1 MPLYEHQLLRSTD
14 WRDSPTDNQAMKN
27 SSADGLRGLAALSV
41 TITHFIAAFMPSLLF
56 YNYGALFPCPETPG
70 PLANALGSPA
80 LTLFYNGHFPVLIF
94 FVLSGYVLTLPWFER
109 ADAGPVL
116 QRRLWS
122 RYLRLNLPIMVAI
135 GLAWLVYRAGWMHTR
150 EAAQLSG
157 STNWL
162 ASFYPTGLDGVTA
175 LKEALFGSI
184 VLGSASFLP
193 PLWTLKIEFIGSI
206 YILLFFL
213 AKPARHLLLPMALAC
228 LLLHAIHAEQ
238 SIYYIALF
246 AGAVLHRVRL
256 TRSGQ
261 FAVFAVGL
269 YFGAYQHFRAMY
281 GFLPDPRIWDVKSF
295 YNAIGAACVCAAV
308 LSGWGQGLLN
318 RPLVQFLGRISFSI
332 YLLHFIVLCS
342 LSAAF
347 YAHFPRDALHLG
359 AGFVLYLAACVG
371 AAWLFERWI
380 DRPAIAIS
388 RRFGAML
395 CGDERR
401 SGAPAAPA
409 EEAAGP
415 VAGARRHG

>member
-1 MPLYEHQLLRSTD
+1 MTTKLLRSTEREKQPHD
-14 WRDSPTDNQAMKN
+14 DNDMKN
-27 SSADGLRGLAALSV
+27 TSADGLRGLAALSV
-41 TITHFIAAFMPSLLF
+41 TITHFVAAFLPSLLF
-56 YNYGALFPCPETPG
+56 YNYGALFPRPVEPG
-70 PLANALGSPA
+70 PLTDALGSPVF
-80 LTLFYNGHFPVLIF
+80 TLFYNGHFPVLIF

-109 ADAGPVL
+109 TDAAPVL

-122 RYLRLNLPIMVAI
+122 RYLRLNLPIMAAI
-135 GLAWLVYRAGWMHTR
+135 ALAWLAYSTGLMHTGQ
-150 EAAQLSG
+150 AAHLSG

-162 ASFYPTGLDGVTA
+162 ASFYPSGLTGFAA

-184 VLGSASFLP
+184 VLGNASFLP

-261 FAVFAVGL
+261 FAIFAVGL

>member
-1 MPLYEHQLLRSTD
+1 MTTKLLRSTEREKQPHD
-14 WRDSPTDNQAMKN
+14 DNDMKN
-27 SSADGLRGLAALSV
+27 TSADGLRGLAALSV
-41 TITHFIAAFMPSLLF
+41 TITHFVAAFLPSLLF
-56 YNYGALFPCPETPG
+56 YNYGALFPRPVEPG
-70 PLANALGSPA
+70 PLTDALGSPVF
-80 LTLFYNGHFPVLIF
+80 TLFYNGHFPVLIF

-109 ADAGPVL
+109 TDAAPVL

-122 RYLRLNLPIMVAI
+122 RYLRLNLPIMAAI
-135 GLAWLVYRAGWMHTR
+135 ALAWLAYSTGLMHTGQ
-150 EAAQLSG
+150 AAHLSG

-162 ASFYPTGLDGVTA
+162 ASFYPSGLTGFAA

-184 VLGSASFLP
+184 VLGNASFLP

-261 FAVFAVGL
+261 FAIFAVGL

-332 YLLHFIVLCS
+332 YLLHFLVLCS

>member
-1 MPLYEHQLLRSTD
+1 MTTKLLRSTEREKQPHD
-14 WRDSPTDNQAMKN
+14 DNDMKN
-27 SSADGLRGLAALSV
+27 TSADGLRGLAALSV
-41 TITHFIAAFMPSLLF
+41 TITHFVAAFLPSLLF
-56 YNYGALFPCPETPG
+56 YNYGALFPRPVEPG
-70 PLANALGSPA
+70 PLTDALGSPVF
-80 LTLFYNGHFPVLIF
+80 TLFYNGHFPVLIF

-109 ADAGPVL
+109 TDAAPVL

-122 RYLRLNLPIMVAI
+122 RYLRLNLPIMAAI
-135 GLAWLVYRAGWMHTR
+135 ALAWLAYSTGLMHTGQ
-150 EAAQLSG
+150 AAHLSG

-162 ASFYPTGLDGVTA
+162 ASFYPSGLTGFAA

-184 VLGSASFLP
+184 VLGNASFLP

-261 FAVFAVGL
+261 FAVFAAGL
-269 YFGAYQHFRAMY
+269 YFGAYQHFRTMY

-318 RPLVQFLGRISFSI
+318 RPLVQVLGRISFSI
-332 YLLHFIVLCS
+332 YLLHFLVLCS

-347 YAHFPRDALHLG
+347 YTHFPRDALHLG

>member
-1 MPLYEHQLLRSTD
+1 
-14 WRDSPTDNQAMKN
+14 MKN
-27 SSADGLRGLAALSV
+27 TSADGLRGLAALSV
-41 TITHFIAAFMPSLLF
+41 TVTHFMAAFFPSLLF
-56 YNYGALFPCPETPG
+56 YNYGALFPRPVEPG
-70 PLANALGSPA
+70 LLANALGSPA
-80 LTLFYNGHFPVLIF
+80 FTLFYNGHFPVLIF

-122 RYLRLNLPIMVAI
+122 RYLRLNLPIVAAI
-135 GLAWLVYRAGWMHTR
+135 GLAWLAYSAGLLQTAQ
-150 EAAQLSG
+150 AAQLSG

-162 ASFYPTGLDGVTA
+162 GSFYPPGLSGLA
-175 LKEALFGSI
+175 AFKEALFGSI

-213 AKPARHLLLPMALAC
+213 AKPERHLLLPMALAC

-246 AGAVLHRVRL
+246 AGAALHRVRL

-269 YFGAYQHFRAMY
+269 YFGAYQHFRTMY

-295 YNAIGAACVCAAV
+295 YNAVGATCVCAAV

-347 YAHFPRDALHLG
+347 YTYFPRDALHLG
-359 AGFVLYLAACVG
+359 AGFVVYLAACVG
-371 AAWLFERWI
+371 AAWMFERWV
-380 DRPAIAIS
+380 DRPSIAIS

-395 CGDERR
+395 CGDERS
-401 SGAPAAPA
+401 SGAQAAPV
-409 EEAAGP
+409 EDAAGP

>member
-1 MPLYEHQLLRSTD
+1 MTTKLLRSTEREEQPHD
-14 WRDSPTDNQAMKN
+14 DNDMKN
-27 SSADGLRGLAALSV
+27 TSADGLRGLAALSV
-41 TITHFIAAFMPSLLF
+41 TITHFVAAFLPSLLF
-56 YNYGALFPCPETPG
+56 YNYGALFPRPVEPG
-70 PLANALGSPA
+70 PLADALGSPVF
-80 LTLFYNGHFPVLIF
+80 TLFYNGHFPVLIF

-109 ADAGPVL
+109 ADAAPVL

-122 RYLRLNLPIMVAI
+122 RYLRLNLPIMAAI
-135 GLAWLVYRAGWMHTR
+135 GLAWIAYSTGLMHTGQ
-150 EAAQLSG
+150 AAQLSG

-162 ASFYPTGLDGVTA
+162 ASFYPSGLTGFAA
-175 LKEALFGSI
+175 LKEAVFGSI

-206 YILLFFL
+206 YILLFFV

-246 AGAVLHRVRL
+246 AGAALHRVRL

-261 FAVFAVGL
+261 FAVFAAGL

-347 YAHFPRDALHLG
+347 YTYFPRDALHLG
-359 AGFVLYLAACVG
+359 IGFVLYLAACVG
-371 AAWLFERWI
+371 AAWLFERWV

-388 RRFGAML
+388 RRFGKML
-395 CGDERR
+395 CGEERR
-401 SGAPAAPA
+401 SGAQAPD
-409 EEAAGP
+409 EEAASP
-415 VAGARRHG
+415 VARARRQV

>member
-1 MPLYEHQLLRSTD
+1 
-14 WRDSPTDNQAMKN
+14 MKN
-27 SSADGLRGLAALSV
+27 TSADGLRGLAALSV
-41 TITHFIAAFMPSLLF
+41 TITHFIAAFLPSLLF
-56 YNYGALFPCPETPG
+56 YNYGALFPRPVEPG
-70 PLANALGSPA
+70 PLAGAFGSPVF
-80 LTLFYNGHFPVLIF
+80 TLFYNGHFPVLIF

-122 RYLRLNLPIMVAI
+122 RYLRLNLPIVAAL
-135 GLAWLVYRAGWMHTR
+135 GLAWLVYRAGWMHAG

-162 ASFYPTGLDGVTA
+162 ASFYPAGLSGVTA

-213 AKPARHLLLPMALAC
+213 AKPARHTLLPMALAC
-228 LLLHAIHAEQ
+228 LLLHAVHAEQ

-246 AGAVLHRVRL
+246 AGAALHRVRL
-256 TRSGQ
+256 TGAGRL
-261 FAVFAVGL
+261 AVLALGL

-281 GFLPDPRIWDVKSF
+281 GFLPDPQIWDVKSF
-295 YNAIGAACVCAAV
+295 YNALGAACVCAAV
-308 LSGWGQGLLN
+308 LSGLGSGLLN
-318 RPLVQFLGRISFSI
+318 RPVVQFLGRISFSI

-347 YAHFPRDALHLG
+347 YTHFPRDALHIG
-359 AGFVLYLAACVG
+359 IGFIVYLAACVG
-371 AAWLFERWI
+371 AAWLFERWV
-380 DRPAIAIS
+380 DRPAIALS

-395 CGDERR
+395 FGDEKRN
-401 SGAPAAPA
+401 GAQTAPLEE
-409 EEAAGP
+409 EEAAASP
-415 VAGARRHG
+415 VARARRHS